1 MINPKGGAF
10 LPLIRDNHPED
21 FLAHSDHL
29 VLTLMLMLTLVPVA
43 LEDLVDMDPF
53 SEDPEVTEDPPDT
66 VGALSVV
73 KIVDLEPMVQIFT
86 VDMLEV
92 LPEPMLALTPMPMP
106 ALEPVVLE
114 EVRSNKI
121 Q

>member
-1 MINPKGGAF
+1 
-10 LPLIRDNHPED
+10 
-21 FLAHSDHL
+21 
-29 VLTLMLMLTLVPVA
+29 MLMLTLVPVA

-73 KIVDLEPMVQIFT
+73 KVVDLEPMVQIFT

-92 LPEPMLALTPMPMP
+92 LPEPTLMPTLMPMPMP
-106 ALEPVVLE
+106 EPPELFMELSPEDLVAYSVATVVVDVHNVALPV
-114 EVRSNKI
+114 
-121 Q
+121 